1 MLGLERAPHRLSLAL
16 QGGGAHGAYTWG
28 VLDTLL
34 EQSSHPIAAVSGTS
48 AGAVNAVV
56 LAHGL
61 LDSGPAGARAALDG
75 FWNALGGSVSW
86 EAAGLV
92 GASGDRLTPAGR
104 MMLQWASMFS
114 PTHMNPLRMDPL
126 RDLLVKAVDFERLR
140 RQRDVRL
147 FIAATQANSGRLR
160 VFGND
165 ELSVDVVLASACLP
179 TLQRAVTIDGEPYWD
194 GGYSANPALFPLVHD
209 VAVRDVL
216 VVMLSPWT
224 LGDTPEAV
232 GEIRARAVE
241 IAFNAAFLREMHWL
255 ASATSM
261 ARQAWWPGPLE
272 RRLRALRWHLI
283 DGHDDLA
290 DLPAESRLLTHP
302 QLLLRLRDAGR
313 ARATTW
319 LAQSGKS
326 VGHSGSADLVYLFGD
341 HRTPSRVSEPF

>member
-1 MLGLERAPHRLSLAL
+1 MFGLTRPPHRLSLAL

-28 VLDTLL
+28 VLDALL
-34 EQSSHPIAAVSGTS
+34 EHTSHQIAAISGTS

-61 LDSGPAGARAALDG
+61 LESGPAGARAALDG

-114 PTHMNPLRMDPL
+114 PTQVNPMRVDPL
-126 RDLLVKAVDFERLR
+126 RDLLSKTVDFERLR

-160 VFGND
+160 IFGND

-179 TLQRAVTIDGEPYWD
+179 TLQRAVSIDDEPYWD

-232 GEIRARAVE
+232 GEIRARGVE

-255 ASATSM
+255 AGATAM
-261 ARQAWWPGPLE
+261 AREAWWPGPLE
-272 RRLRALRWHLI
+272 RRLRDIRTVTQQAQGRKSHLQ
-283 DGHDDLA
+283 DVGGY
-290 DLPAESRLLTHP
+290 LLGLQP
-302 QLLLRLRDAGR
+302 NFAY
-313 ARATTW
+313 A
-319 LAQSGKS
+319 
-326 VGHSGSADLVYLFGD
+326 
-341 HRTPSRVSEPF
+341 